1 MDTVTLSPKYQVVI
15 PQAVR
20 EALALRPGEK
30 FQVVSYDGRIELIP
44 VRRMKQTRG
53 LQNQSEGNALR
64 AIAQMKQGVVR
75 DLDEEVAL
83 HAARL
88 SFELNL
94 PMVESIVLATARAS
108 NAQLWTQ
115 DERLRG
121 IEGVQYKEKG
131 RS

>member
-53 LQNQSEGNALR
+53 FLKGMDAE
-64 AIAQMKQGVVR
+64 IK
-75 DLDEEVAL
+75 
-83 HAARL
+83 RL
-88 SFELNL
+88 
-94 PMVESIVLATARAS
+94 
-108 NAQLWTQ
+108 
-115 DERLRG
+115 
-121 IEGVQYKEKG
+121 EKS
-131 RS
+131 RPL